1 MTGKAETAKYRLR
14 GSVILPPDI
23 AVEDREGALAPGDE
37 VTLPVA
43 YGDHLVAERLAF
55 RELDDDLRDAE
66 AKRVEADG
74 EGHNLSDDDLRDAVA
89 DILAETGEE
98 EGGDGVPNMD
108 VVRAAL
114 VKSGAVSAAEAKKR
128 VTVELRDAVWA
139 ELQG

>member
-1 MTGKAETAKYRLR
+1 MTGTTETAKYRLR
-14 GSVILPPDI
+14 GSVILPSDV

-55 RELDDDLRDAE
+55 R
-66 AKRVEADG
+66 VP
-74 EGHNLSDDDLRDAVA
+74 DDDLRDAVA
-89 DILAETGEE
+89 DILTEIGEE

-114 VKSGAVSAAEAKKR
+114 VKAGAVSAAEAKKR

-139 ELQG
+139 GLQG